1 MRWRP
6 TPPPAPPT
14 GHAASAE
21 FLAQLESVLER
32 AGRGDLEARVVP
44 VPSDAQLA
52 STGHALNRV
61 LDVIDAFV
69 RESAAT
75 LTSAAR
81 GEYHR
86 RFLTRGL
93 AGSFLSGAQRIDS
106 ARSSMREAAALA
118 RTNERERVDLGVA
131 ALDVST
137 QLAGAATELEASA
150 ASAAA
155 SVRAAVQ
162 ETHDAM
168 STVDQLQGTSTEIQ
182 DAVNLINTV
191 AAQTRLLALNATIE
205 AARAGEAGKG
215 FSVVAAEV
223 KALADETSRSVERIT
238 AQVEA
243 TQRATQASTAA
254 MTRVT
259 DRIGE
264 LDTQVAAVAEAAG
277 GEGGLSELAETLR
290 TGMGRFAA
298 GSPRGAG
305 PQVPVD
311 TTTID

>member
-1 MRWRP
+1 M
-6 TPPPAPPT
+6 
-14 GHAASAE
+14 
-21 FLAQLESVLER
+21 
-32 AGRGDLEARVVP
+32 P
-44 VPSDAQLA
+44 VPADPNLA
-52 STGHALNRV
+52 STAHALNRL
-61 LDVIDAFV
+61 LDVVDAFI

-75 LTSAAR
+75 LTSAAQ
-81 GEYHR
+81 GQYHR

-93 AGSFLSGAQRIDS
+93 AGSFESGANRIDLS
-106 ARSSMREAAALA
+106 RSSMEAAATLA
-118 RTNERERVDLGVA
+118 TANEQDRVDLATA

-150 ASAAA
+150 ASAAS

-162 ETHDAM
+162 ETDGAM

-182 DAVNLINTV
+182 DAVNLINAL

-205 AARAGEAGKG
+205 AARAGSAGNG

-243 TQRATQASTAA
+243 TQRATQAATEA

-259 DRIGE
+259 ERIGE
-264 LDTQVAAVAEAAG
+264 LDAQVAAVAEAAG
-277 GEGGLSELAETLR
+277 GQGGLSELAETLR
-290 TGMGRFAA
+290 TEMGRFAA
-298 GSPRGAG
+298 G
-305 PQVPVD
+305 
-311 TTTID
+311 